1 MRRNART
8 PARRRALGVSLIEL
22 MVALV
27 LGLIV
32 TGSALTLVVTNRQ
45 TFTATEN
52 LSRVQESARV
62 AFELMNRELRAAGSN
77 PCDSSVPVFNNL
89 VDMDANWWSNWG
101 DLFGTESSPTPA
113 PDTAAGLLGY
123 GGGQAFPDGAFG
135 TVAGSRIAGTDAFEL
150 KAAAPISADNAIVTI
165 GLGSP
170 GTDEIT
176 VSSTSGVASGDL
188 LVICNFNNATVFRV
202 TGLSATKIDL
212 AQGGGA
218 TDNSNPHLARSNS
231 LIAYDAGSVVSRVRA
246 SRWYI
251 GANGRDTDGDGV
263 ADGRSLFRASLVNNG
278 GALQVSTDEVAPG
291 VTDMQVGYLVAGAAD
306 YADAS
311 AVGSWSD
318 ETNPVVAVR
327 VELTLE
333 GDDRIG
339 PDGES
344 IGRTMLYTVALRGR
358 AG

>member
-1 MRRNART
+1 MRRAMRA
-8 PARRRALGVSLIEL
+8 PARRQALGLSLIEL

-32 TGSALTLVVTNRQ
+32 TGSALTLVLTNRQ
-45 TFTATEN
+45 TFNATED
-52 LSRVQESARV
+52 LSRVQESARI

-77 PCDSSVPVFNNL
+77 PCDSSIPVFNNL

-101 DLFGTESSPTPA
+101 DLHGAEATPTATDAGP
-113 PDTAAGLLGY
+113 GLLGY
-123 GGGQAFPDGAFG
+123 GGATAFADAAFG
-135 TVAGSRIAGTDAFEL
+135 TTAGDRIAGTDAIEL
-150 KAAAPISADNAIVTI
+150 KGAVPITADNAILTL

-176 VSSTSGVASGDL
+176 VSSSAGVSDGDL
-188 LVICNFNNATVFRV
+188 LVICNFNNATIFRV
-202 TGLSATKIDL
+202 TGVAPTRIDL
-212 AQGGGA
+212 SQGAGA
-218 TDNSNPHLARSNS
+218 TDNNNPFLARNNTA
-231 LIAYDAGSVVSRVRA
+231 IAYDAGAVVSRVGA

-263 ADGRSLFRASLVNNG
+263 ADGRSLFRASLVNNA
-278 GALQVSTDEVAPG
+278 GALQTSIDEVAPG

-311 AVGSWSD
+311 TVANWAD
-318 ETNPVVAVR
+318 EANPVVAVR

-339 PDGES
+339 PSGETLA
-344 IGRTMLYTVALRGR
+344 RTLVHTVALRGR